1 MAKRFEDFDI
11 WQNAHQFVL
20 VVYRT
25 TSRLPADEK
34 FGLASQFR
42 RAAVSVPANIAEG
55 YSRYS
60 SIEKARFFNIAESSL
75 DECRYYCILCRDL
88 GYEAPD
94 GWEVATQQLKSQLA
108 AYIRALR
115 SKDPKESSQD

>member
-1 MAKRFEDFDI
+1 MARGFEDFDI

-20 VVYRT
+20 VVYRA

-34 FGLASQFR
+34 FGLVSQFR

-60 SIEKARFFNIAESSL
+60 TIEKARFFNIAESSL
-75 DECRYYCILCRDL
+75 EECRYYCILCRDL
-88 GYEAPD
+88 GYPTPE
-94 GWEVATQQLKSQLA
+94 GWVVATKQLKSQLA
-108 AYIRALR
+108 AYIRTLR
-115 SKDPKESSQD
+115 SKNQESTSQD